1 MRIDYYPLVSR
12 AVSSLEGDNP
22 ESREALFERIRLLLI
37 NQLRNRQPP
46 VSISE
51 IARQRAALDAAIRR
65 VELDS
70 SRRSRISGSR
80 QRTSTRTIKHLP
92 QSLYAVRERARTTLA
107 DQASKFTRLLLAPF
121 EILRQAIKNVD
132 LLAKVHAVSDAFFS
146 SRRISAASQIR
157 IVPQTTSPDK
167 SILLGEGD
175 HSSSELPD
183 ADGSTFLRNL
193 LGIQLLDRLMLDAAK
208 PLSSEGA
215 ARDARTVLRWL
226 GVDNTKEISPE
237 HYDQFACA
245 VQNYIT
251 ECRNQSVRLSPTTYC
266 ARSALNDD
274 VRGVLN
280 RLLEREQTERVVD
293 DTLTSFARIWIGL
306 FVVLNLLAVILLQ
319 LAAPT
324 LASGLAK
331 LLEFYSP
338 FNVATWIVEAVALSP
353 ALFAIFWKNQRLSR
367 LCATP
372 QTTFYVNAT
381 NVTADAT
388 RSWYS
393 LVASGPAPR

>member
-65 VELDS
+65 IELDS

-80 QRTSTRTIKHLP
+80 QRTSTRTIERLP
-92 QSLYAVRERARTTLA
+92 HNFYAVRERARTTLT
-107 DQASKFTRLLLAPF
+107 DQASKFTRLVLAPF

-132 LLAKVHAVSDAFFS
+132 LLAKSTLSAMLFS
-146 SRRISAASQIR
+146 ARAALVPLLKFELFPKNSA
-157 IVPQTTSPDK
+157 DK
-167 SILLGEGD
+167 STLLGDGD
-175 HSSSELPD
+175 RSSSELPD

-193 LGIQLLDRLMLDAAK
+193 LGIQLLDRLMLDAAN

-226 GVDNTKEISPE
+226 GVDNTKEISAE

-266 ARSALNDD
+266 ARSSLNDD

-280 RLLEREQTERVVD
+280 RLLDREQTERVVD

-306 FVVLNLLAVILLQ
+306 FVVLNLLAVILLP

-338 FNVATWIVEAVALSP
+338 FNVATWIVEAAALSP
-353 ALFAIFWKNQRLSR
+353 ALLAIFWKNQRLSR

-381 NVTADAT
+381 NITADA
-388 RSWYS
+388 
-393 LVASGPAPR
+393 SGLGTLL

>member
-1 MRIDYYPLVSR
+1 M
-12 AVSSLEGDNP
+12 
-22 ESREALFERIRLLLI
+22 
-37 NQLRNRQPP
+37 
-46 VSISE
+46 
-51 IARQRAALDAAIRR
+51 
-65 VELDS
+65 
-70 SRRSRISGSR
+70 
-80 QRTSTRTIKHLP
+80 STYGK
-92 QSLYAVRERARTTLA
+92 VR
-107 DQASKFTRLLLAPF
+107 
-121 EILRQAIKNVD
+121 
-132 LLAKVHAVSDAFFS
+132 AVSDAF
-146 SRRISAASQIR
+146 SAHAAL
-157 IVPQTTSPDK
+157 VPLLKFELFPKNSPDK
-167 SILLGEGD
+167 SILLGDGD
-175 HSSSELPD
+175 RSSSELPD

-226 GVDNTKEISPE
+226 GVDNTKEISAE

-266 ARSALNDD
+266 ARSSLNDD

-280 RLLEREQTERVVD
+280 RLLDREQTERVVD

-306 FVVLNLLAVILLQ
+306 FVVLNLLAVILLP

-338 FNVATWIVEAVALSP
+338 FNVATWIVEAAALSP

-372 QTTFYVNAT
+372 QATFYVNAT
-381 NVTADAT
+381 NITADA
-388 RSWYS
+388 
-393 LVASGPAPR
+393 SGLGTLL

>member
-46 VSISE
+46 ASISE

-65 VELDS
+65 IELDS

-80 QRTSTRTIKHLP
+80 QRTSTRTIERLP
-92 QSLYAVRERARTTLA
+92 HNFHAVRERARTRLA
-107 DQASKFTRLLLAPF
+107 DQASKFTRLVLAPL

-132 LLAKVHAVSDAFFS
+132 LLAKSTLSAMLFS
-146 SRRISAASQIR
+146 ARAAL
-157 IVPQTTSPDK
+157 VPLLKFELFPKNSPDK
-167 SILLGEGD
+167 SILLGDGD
-175 HSSSELPD
+175 RSSSELPD

-226 GVDNTKEISPE
+226 GVDNTKEISAE

-266 ARSALNDD
+266 ARSSLNDD

-280 RLLEREQTERVVD
+280 RLLDREQTERVVD

-306 FVVLNLLAVILLQ
+306 FVVLNLLAVILLP

-338 FNVATWIVEAVALSP
+338 FNVATWIVEAAALSP

-381 NVTADAT
+381 NITADA
-388 RSWYS
+388 
-393 LVASGPAPR
+393 SGLGTLL

>member
-12 AVSSLEGDNP
+12 AVSSLEVNNP
-22 ESREALFERIRLLLI
+22 ENRAALFERVRVLLI

-46 VSISE
+46 ASNSD
-51 IARQRAALDAAIRR
+51 IARQRAALEHAIRR
-65 VELDS
+65 VELAS
-70 SRRSRISGSR
+70 STSSSISGSR
-80 QRTSTRTIKHLP
+80 QKTLTRTIKRLP
-92 QSLYAVRERARTTLA
+92 QRVYAVGESASTTLSVH
-107 DQASKFTRLLLAPF
+107 ASKLTQRFLATV
-121 EILRQAIKNVD
+121 EILKRAIKKND
-132 LLAKVHAVSDAFFS
+132 LFIKSMPSPILVSPGVALLSLFKLELFPTKS
-146 SRRISAASQIR
+146 SY
-157 IVPQTTSPDK
+157 K
-167 SILLGEGD
+167 STVLREGD
-175 HSSSELPD
+175 NLSAN
-183 ADGSTFLRNL
+183 ADGSRFLRNL
-193 LGIQLLDRLMLDAAK
+193 VGIQLLDGLMLEAAK
-208 PLSSEGA
+208 PLSSESA

-251 ECRNQSVRLSPTTYC
+251 ECQNQSVRLSPATYC

-280 RLLEREQTERVVD
+280 RLLEREQAERVVD
-293 DTLTSFARIWIGL
+293 DTLTSFARLWIRL
-306 FVVLNLLAVILLQ
+306 FVALNLFAVIVLL

-338 FNVATWIVEAVALSP
+338 FNIATWIVEAVALSP

-367 LCATP
+367 LSATP
-372 QTTFYVNAT
+372 EATFYLNPTKIA
-381 NVTADAT
+381 ADT
-388 RSWYS
+388 GGLGSYR
-393 LVASGPAPR
+393 LLASGPTAG

>member
-12 AVSSLEGDNP
+12 AVSSLEGNNP
-22 ESREALFERIRLLLI
+22 ESREALFERIRLLLA

-51 IARQRAALDAAIRR
+51 IAHQRAALDAAIRR

-80 QRTSTRTIKHLP
+80 QRTLTRAIKRLP
-92 QSLYAVRERARTTLA
+92 QSLYAVREWARTILA
-107 DQASKFTRLLLAPF
+107 DQASKFTRLLLATF
-121 EILRQAIKNVD
+121 EILRQAIKNAD
-132 LLAKVHAVSDAFFS
+132 LLVKPAPSAAFFS
-146 SRRISAASQIR
+146 VRTGLVSLLKFELL
-157 IVPQTTSPDK
+157 PTTSPYK
-167 SILLGEGD
+167 SIVLREGD
-175 HSSSELPD
+175 NLPSES
-183 ADGSTFLRNL
+183 ANTDGSTFVRNL
-193 LGIQLLDRLMLDAAK
+193 LGIQLLDGLMLDATK
-208 PLSSEGA
+208 PLSSESA

-226 GVDNTKEISPE
+226 GVENTKEISSE

-251 ECRNQSVRLSPTTYC
+251 ECRDQSVRLCPTTYC

-324 LASGLAK
+324 LGSGLAK

-388 RSWYS
+388 G
-393 LVASGPAPR
+393 LGTLL

>member
-22 ESREALFERIRLLLI
+22 QSREALFERMRHLLI

-70 SRRSRISGSR
+70 SRRSRVSAPR
-80 QRTSTRTIKHLP
+80 QSTSTQIIKHLP

-107 DQASKFTRLLLAPF
+107 DHASKFTRLLLAPL
-121 EILRQAIKNVD
+121 EILRQAIQNVD
-132 LLAKVHAVSDAFFS
+132 LFLKSTLSAILFS
-146 SRRISAASQIR
+146 ARAAL
-157 IVPQTTSPDK
+157 VPLFKFDSLPKKLPDK

-175 HSSSELPD
+175 HSSSELPN

-193 LGIQLLDRLMLDAAK
+193 LGIQLLDGLMLDAAK

-251 ECRNQSVRLSPTTYC
+251 ECRT
-266 ARSALNDD
+266 
-274 VRGVLN
+274 
-280 RLLEREQTERVVD
+280 
-293 DTLTSFARIWIGL
+293 
-306 FVVLNLLAVILLQ
+306 
-319 LAAPT
+319 
-324 LASGLAK
+324 
-331 LLEFYSP
+331 
-338 FNVATWIVEAVALSP
+338 
-353 ALFAIFWKNQRLSR
+353 
-367 LCATP
+367 
-372 QTTFYVNAT
+372 
-381 NVTADAT
+381 
-388 RSWYS
+388 
-393 LVASGPAPR
+393 

>member
-12 AVSSLEGDNP
+12 AVSSLEGDSP
-22 ESREALFERIRLLLI
+22 ESREALFERIRLLLT

-65 VELDS
+65 IQLDS
-70 SRRSRISGSR
+70 SGRSRISGSR
-80 QRTSTRTIKHLP
+80 QGTSTRIIKHLP

-107 DQASKFTRLLLAPF
+107 DQTSKFTRQVLAPL
-121 EILRQAIKNVD
+121 EILRRAIKNVD
-132 LLAKVHAVSDAFFS
+132 LLVTSTLSAILFS
-146 SRRISAASQIR
+146 ARAAL
-157 IVPQTTSPDK
+157 VPLLKFESFPKKSPDK
-167 SILLGEGD
+167 SMLLGDGD
-175 HSSSELPD
+175 RSPSELPD

-193 LGIQLLDRLMLDAAK
+193 LGIQLLDRLMLDAAR

-226 GVDNTKEISPE
+226 GVDNTKEISAE
-237 HYDQFACA
+237 HYDQFARA
-245 VQNYIT
+245 VHNYIT

-280 RLLEREQTERVVD
+280 RLLDREQTERVVD

-306 FVVLNLLAVILLQ
+306 SIVLNLLAVILLQ

-338 FNVATWIVEAVALSP
+338 FNVATWIVEAAALSP

-367 LCATP
+367 LCASP
-372 QTTFYVNAT
+372 ETTFYVNAT
-381 NVTADAT
+381 NITADA
-388 RSWYS
+388 
-393 LVASGPAPR
+393 SGLGTLL

>member
-22 ESREALFERIRLLLI
+22 ESRKALFESIRLLLI

-65 VELDS
+65 IELHS

-80 QRTSTRTIKHLP
+80 QRASTRIIKYLP

-107 DQASKFTRLLLAPF
+107 DQASKFTRLVLAPF

-132 LLAKVHAVSDAFFS
+132 LLAKSTLSAMLFS
-146 SRRISAASQIR
+146 ARAAL
-157 IVPQTTSPDK
+157 VPLLKFETFPKKSSDK
-167 SILLGEGD
+167 SILLGDGD
-175 HSSSELPD
+175 RSSSELPD

-226 GVDNTKEISPE
+226 GVDNTKEISAE
-237 HYDQFACA
+237 HYDQFARA

-280 RLLEREQTERVVD
+280 RLLDREQTERVVD

-331 LLEFYSP
+331 LLEFYNP
-338 FNVATWIVEAVALSP
+338 FNVSTWIVEAAALSP
-353 ALFAIFWKNQRLSR
+353 ALLAIFWKNQRLSR
-367 LCATP
+367 LCASP
-372 QTTFYVNAT
+372 ETTFYVNAT
-381 NVTADAT
+381 NITADA
-388 RSWYS
+388 
-393 LVASGPAPR
+393 SGLGTLL

>member
-12 AVSSLEGDNP
+12 AVSSLEVDNP
-22 ESREALFERIRLLLI
+22 EGREALFERIRLLLT

-65 VELDS
+65 IELDS
-70 SRRSRISGSR
+70 SRRPRISGSR
-80 QRTSTRTIKHLP
+80 QRTSTRIIKHLP
-92 QSLYAVRERARTTLA
+92 RSSHAVRDRARTLA
-107 DQASKFTRLLLAPF
+107 DQASKFGRLPLATLKIP
-121 EILRQAIKNVD
+121 RQAIKNVD
-132 LLAKVHAVSDAFFS
+132 LLVRSTLSAIFFS
-146 SRRISAASQIR
+146 GRVALMPLLKFESF
-157 IVPQTTSPDK
+157 PKKSPDR
-167 SILLGEGD
+167 SISLGEED
-175 HSSSELPD
+175 HSSSKLLNS
-183 ADGSTFLRNL
+183 DGSTFLRNL
-193 LGIQLLDRLMLDAAK
+193 LGIQLLDTLMLDAAK

-251 ECRNQSVRLSPTTYC
+251 ECRYQSVRLSPTTYC

-274 VRGVLN
+274 VRDVLN

-293 DTLTSFARIWIGL
+293 DALTSFARIWIGL
-306 FVVLNLLAVILLQ
+306 FVLLNLLAIILLQ

-324 LASGLAK
+324 LAAGLAK

-338 FNVATWIVEAVALSP
+338 FNVATWIAEAVALSP

-367 LCATP
+367 LCAAP
-372 QTTFYVNAT
+372 ETTFYVNAT
-381 NVTADAT
+381 NITADA
-388 RSWYS
+388 
-393 LVASGPAPR
+393 SGLGTIL

>member
-12 AVSSLEGDNP
+12 AVSSLEADSP
-22 ESREALFERIRLLLI
+22 ASREALFERIRLLLT

-65 VELDS
+65 IELHS

-80 QRTSTRTIKHLP
+80 QRTSTRIIKYLP

-107 DQASKFTRLLLAPF
+107 DQASKFTRLVLAPL
-121 EILRQAIKNVD
+121 EILRRAIKNVD
-132 LLAKVHAVSDAFFS
+132 LLVKSTLSAILFS
-146 SRRISAASQIR
+146 ARAAL
-157 IVPQTTSPDK
+157 VPLLKFETFPKKSSDK
-167 SILLGEGD
+167 SILLGDGD
-175 HSSSELPD
+175 RSSSELPD

-226 GVDNTKEISPE
+226 GVDNTKEISAE
-237 HYDQFACA
+237 HYDQFARA

-280 RLLEREQTERVVD
+280 RLLDREQTERVVD

-331 LLEFYSP
+331 LLEFYNP
-338 FNVATWIVEAVALSP
+338 FNVSTWIVEAAALSP
-353 ALFAIFWKNQRLSR
+353 ALLAIFWKNQRLSR
-367 LCATP
+367 LCASP
-372 QTTFYVNAT
+372 ETTFYVNAT
-381 NVTADAT
+381 NITADA
-388 RSWYS
+388 
-393 LVASGPAPR
+393 SGLGTLL

>member
-12 AVSSLEGDNP
+12 AVSSLEGNNP
-22 ESREALFERIRLLLI
+22 ESREALFERIRLLLA

-51 IARQRAALDAAIRR
+51 IAHQRAALDAAIRR
-65 VELDS
+65 VELDL

-80 QRTSTRTIKHLP
+80 QRTLTRAIKRLP
-92 QSLYAVRERARTTLA
+92 QSLYAVREWARTILA
-107 DQASKFTRLLLAPF
+107 DQASKFTRLLLATF
-121 EILRQAIKNVD
+121 EILRQAIKNAD
-132 LLAKVHAVSDAFFS
+132 LLVKPAPSAAFFS
-146 SRRISAASQIR
+146 VRTGLVSLLKFELL
-157 IVPQTTSPDK
+157 PTTSPYK
-167 SILLGEGD
+167 SIVLREGD
-175 HSSSELPD
+175 NLPSEL
-183 ADGSTFLRNL
+183 ANTDGSTFVRNL
-193 LGIQLLDRLMLDAAK
+193 LGIQLLDGLMLDATK
-208 PLSSEGA
+208 PLSSESA

-226 GVDNTKEISPE
+226 GVENTKEISSE

-251 ECRNQSVRLSPTTYC
+251 ECRDQSVRLCPTTYC

-324 LASGLAK
+324 LGSGLAK

-388 RSWYS
+388 G
-393 LVASGPAPR
+393 LGTLL

>member
-22 ESREALFERIRLLLI
+22 ESREALFERIRSLLI
-37 NQLRNRQPP
+37 NQLRSRQPP

-51 IARQRAALDAAIRR
+51 LARQRAALDAAIRR

-70 SRRSRISGSR
+70 LRRSRISGSR
-80 QRTSTRTIKHLP
+80 QTTLTRAIERLP
-92 QSLYAVRERARTTLA
+92 RSLYAVREWARATLV
-107 DQASKFTRLLLAPF
+107 DQASKFTRLLLATF
-121 EILRQAIKNVD
+121 EILSQATRNVD
-132 LLAKVHAVSDAFFS
+132 LSVKSTLSAAFFS
-146 SRRISAASQIR
+146 AGARVVSLLEFELF
-157 IVPQTTSPDK
+157 PTNSPYK
-167 SILLGEGD
+167 SIVLREGD
-175 HSSSELPD
+175 DLPSESPNT
-183 ADGSTFLRNL
+183 DGSTFLRNL
-193 LGIQLLDRLMLDAAK
+193 LGIQLLDGLMLDATK
-208 PLSSEGA
+208 PLSSESA

-226 GVDNTKEISPE
+226 GVENTKEISSE

-245 VQNYIT
+245 VQRYIT

-266 ARSALNDD
+266 TRSALNDD

-306 FVVLNLLAVILLQ
+306 FVVLNLLAVVLLQ
-319 LAAPT
+319 VAAPT

-338 FNVATWIVEAVALSP
+338 INVATWIVEAVALSP
-353 ALFAIFWKNQRLSR
+353 ALFAIFWRNQRLSG

-372 QTTFYVNAT
+372 ETAFYVNAT
-381 NVTADAT
+381 NVTADA
-388 RSWYS
+388 
-393 LVASGPAPR
+393 SGLGTLATSGSAPR